1 MQKTKTALTMFSA
14 LLISGL
20 AVQSA
25 AASEHHARF
34 HRATNGPMTIVDED
48 PRALPNAYRSDRAG
62 QGGHEWDPWGHWGSY
77 YGPTVHASP

>member
-1 MQKTKTALTMFSA
+1 MQKTALTMFSA

-34 HRATNGPMTIVDED
+34 HRATNGPMTTVDEEGS
-48 PRALPNAYRSDRAG
+48 RVLPDAYRGDGAG
-62 QGGHEWDPWGHWGSY
+62 QGRHEWDPWGHWGSY
-77 YGPTVHASP
+77 YGPMK

>member
-1 MQKTKTALTMFSA
+1 MSVQKTALTMFSA

-34 HRATNGPMTIVDED
+34 HQATNGPTTTVF
-48 PRALPNAYRSDRAG
+48 LPDDYRGDLAG

-77 YGPTVHASP
+77 YGPMK